1 MRRPPPG
8 FLNILIYLKLW
19 RFKTISKK
27 PKEKRTPLLSVCN
40 ISVAGD
46 PIEDKER
53 YLLIN

>member
-53 YLLIN
+53 YPLIN